1 MTVLDRLRTRA
12 LIVGVAG
19 TVAALLLAIFD
30 PLQAA
35 RSYLLGY
42 LLWFGIA
49 LGSLGI
55 LGIHFLAGGAWGAL
69 IRRPLE
75 AATRTLPLLAVLFL
89 PIAFSAPSIYEW
101 AHPGVMEHDPVLA
114 AKSQYLNLPFFY
126 LRAAVYFGVWLLV
139 SIFLN
144 RFSIAQDRE
153 PGDASTRRLEM
164 MGRGTLVLYGLTAT
178 FASVDW
184 VMSLEPHWFSMV
196 FGLLIMS
203 EQVLSAFAFAV
214 PVLLYLRHRE
224 MVSDIVRPQQMRDLG
239 SFLLAFVMIWAYLSL
254 SQLLIIWSAN
264 LPEEISWYLRRSV
277 GGWKEV
283 GTGLVLLHFAVP
295 FFILLSRNAKEHAKV
310 LGGVALWL
318 LLGRWFEL
326 VWLIV
331 PTYETDGFS
340 LHLLDVILP
349 IAIGGIWL
357 WAYFGHLAR
366 HPLIPLHDPALEDL
380 ENEA

>member
-1 MTVLDRLRTRA
+1 MTDFALLRTRA
-12 LIVGVAG
+12 LVAG
-19 TVAALLLAIFD
+19 AVAAAIAIVWAMFD

-42 LLWFGIA
+42 LLWLGIA

-55 LGIHFLAGGAWGAL
+55 LGIHYLAGGAWGAVV
-69 IRRPLE
+69 RRPLE
-75 AATRTLPLLAVLFL
+75 AATRTLPLLAVLFV
-89 PIAFSAPSIYEW
+89 PIALSASSIFEW

-126 LRAAVYFGVWLLV
+126 ARAAIYFAAWILV
-139 SIFLN
+139 SVFLN
-144 RFSIAQDRE
+144 RWSIAQDRE
-153 PGDASTRRLEM
+153 PGDAATRRLEM
-164 MGRGTLVLYGLTAT
+164 MGRGTLVIYGITAT
-178 FASVDW
+178 FAAVDW

-203 EQVLSAFAFAV
+203 EQVLSAFAFSIV
-214 PVLLYLRHRE
+214 VLLFLRRRDLIPD
-224 MVSDIVRPQQMRDLG
+224 VVRPQQMRDLG

-295 FFILLSRNAKEHAKV
+295 FFVLLSRHAKEHAKV

-318 LLGRWFEL
+318 LFGRWVEL

-331 PTYETDGFS
+331 PSYEKGGFT
-340 LHLLDVILP
+340 LHLLDVVLP
-349 IAIGGIWL
+349 VAIGGLWL
-357 WAYFGHLAR
+357 WAYLGHLGR
-366 HPLIPLHDPALEDL
+366 HPLLPLHDPALE
-380 ENEA
+380 EEAE

>member
-1 MTVLDRLRTRA
+1 MTDFAPLRTRA
-12 LIVGVAG
+12 LTAG
-19 TVAALLLAIFD
+19 AVAAAVAIVWAVFD

-42 LLWFGIA
+42 LLWLGIA

-55 LGIHFLAGGAWGAL
+55 LGIHYLAGGAWGAVV
-69 IRRPLE
+69 RRPLE
-75 AATRTLPLLAVLFL
+75 AATRTLPLLAVLFV
-89 PIAFSAPSIYEW
+89 PIALSASAIFEW

-126 LRAAVYFGVWLLV
+126 VRAAIYFAAWVLV

-144 RFSIAQDRE
+144 RWSIAQDRD
-153 PGDASTRRLEM
+153 PGDAATQRLEM
-164 MGRGTLVLYGLTAT
+164 MGRGALVVYGITAT

-203 EQVLSAFAFAV
+203 EQVLSAFAFAIV
-214 PVLLYLRHRE
+214 VVLFLRRRE
-224 MVSDIVRPQQMRDLG
+224 LIPDVVRPQQMRDLG

-295 FFILLSRNAKEHAKV
+295 FFVLLSRHAKEHAKV

-318 LLGRWFEL
+318 LFGRWVEL

-331 PTYETDGFS
+331 PSYEKGGFT
-340 LHLLDVILP
+340 LHVLDVVLP
-349 IAIGGIWL
+349 VALGGIWL
-357 WAYFGHLAR
+357 WAYLGHLGR
-366 HPLIPLHDPALEDL
+366 HPLLPLHDPALQE
-380 ENEA
+380 EAE